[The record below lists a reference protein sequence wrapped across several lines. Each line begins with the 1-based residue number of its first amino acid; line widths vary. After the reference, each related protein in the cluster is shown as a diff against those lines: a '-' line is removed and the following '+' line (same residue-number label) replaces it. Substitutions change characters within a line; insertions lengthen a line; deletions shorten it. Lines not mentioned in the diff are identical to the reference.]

1 MLLPGQDGARARIR
15 YERESSTQQPRS
27 KTRCWARKRL
37 NYAAADLGRRPRRA
51 TAWPGIFPAHA
62 SHRSACF
69 EPRRASVKLMRIT
82 APFASS
88 TSLPQLSHTSLVT
101 RATDFL
107 LEFGAAWGL
116 SLAKA
121 LEIRLQLSP
130 AEFSRSEA
138 GSRGPVLP
146 GRGRCRGRV
155 QHANVAGGNL
165 RSFCRRDTGRSRQ
178 G

>member
-1 MLLPGQDGARARIR
+1 MLLPGQDGAPARFR
-15 YERESSTQQPRS
+15 YVRESSTRQP
-27 KTRCWARKRL
+27 T

-62 SHRSACF
+62 SQRSACF
-69 EPRRASVKLMRIT
+69 EPRRASVKLIRIT

-107 LEFGAAWGL
+107 LEFAAVSRV

-121 LEIRLQLSP
+121 VEIRPRLSP
-130 AEFSRSEA
+130 AEFSMSEA
-138 GSRGPVLP
+138 GSREPVLP
-146 GRGRCRGRV
+146 
-155 QHANVAGGNL
+155 
-165 RSFCRRDTGRSRQ
+165 
-178 G
+178 

>member
-1 MLLPGQDGARARIR
+1 MLLPGQDSTCAPMR
-15 YERESSTQQPRS
+15 YVRETS
-27 KTRCWARKRL
+27 
-37 NYAAADLGRRPRRA
+37 YAAADFGRRPLRA
-51 TAWPGIFPAHA
+51 TAWPGILPAQA
-62 SHRSACF
+62 SQRSACF

-107 LEFGAAWGL
+107 LEFGAASCV

-121 LEIRLQLSP
+121 PGIRRRLVP

-138 GSRGPVLP
+138 DSRGLVLP
-146 GRGRCRGRV
+146 GLGRCCARARC
-155 QHANVAGGNL
+155 ANAVVGNL
-165 RSFCRRDTGRSRQ
+165 RWFCRRDTGRSPQ
-178 G
+178 D